1 MTRILLYATLIA
13 CLVSAALYIYIR
25 FHRTPKED
33 KWYDTIIYILWPL
46 LATCVGVVFALWI
59 DRDEADRRQRE
70 ATVKT
75 LTLCILDANNAIE
88 LIDRAKE
95 VTAGR
100 DNGNITAET
109 YRQARTLIERF
120 GIPYPDVIQGLLLG
134 ESTMTNCSTAY
145 LEAVMRELNKL
156 KQLQTVIDGTL
167 SDELFF
173 RHVDS
178 YYMALEEILNLT
190 CNEINFINGLMTQS
204 AHDRDI
210 EIVMDGERRAKRL
223 DSNAEARRKVFEE
236 ATGE

>member
-88 LIDRAKE
+88 LIDRAKD
-95 VTAGR
+95 VAGK
-100 DNGNITAET
+100 DGGNITAET

-120 GIPYPDVIQGLLLG
+120 GIPYPDVIQGLLLS

-145 LEAVMRELNKL
+145 LEAVMHELNKL

-190 CNEINFINGLMTQS
+190 INEINFINGLMTQS

>member
-13 CLVSAALYIYIR
+13 CLISAALYIYIR

-88 LIDRAKE
+88 LIDRAKD
-95 VTAGR
+95 VAGK
-100 DNGNITAET
+100 DGGNITAET

-120 GIPYPDVIQGLLLG
+120 DIPYPDVIQGLLLG

-190 CNEINFINGLMTQS
+190 INEINFINGLMTQS

-236 ATGE
+236 AAGE

>member
-70 ATVKT
+70 ATEKT

-88 LIDRAKE
+88 LIDRAKD
-95 VTAGR
+95 VAGK
-100 DNGNITAET
+100 DGGNITAET

-190 CNEINFINGLMTQS
+190 INEINFINGLMTQS

-210 EIVMDGERRAKRL
+210 KIVMDGERRAKRL

>member
-88 LIDRAKE
+88 LIDRAKD
-95 VTAGR
+95 VAGK
-100 DNGNITAET
+100 DGGNITAET

-156 KQLQTVIDGTL
+156 KQLQTVIDSTL

-236 ATGE
+236 AAGE

>member
-88 LIDRAKE
+88 LIDRAKD
-95 VTAGR
+95 VAGK
-100 DNGNITAET
+100 DGGNITAET

-178 YYMALEEILNLT
+178 YCMALEEILNLT
-190 CNEINFINGLMTQS
+190 INEINFINGLMTQS

>member
-178 YYMALEEILNLT
+178 YHMALEEILNLT
-190 CNEINFINGLMTQS
+190 INEINFINGLMTQS

-210 EIVMDGERRAKRL
+210 E
-223 DSNAEARRKVFEE
+223 
-236 ATGE
+236 